1 MIEVD
6 PDKRLTLAEI
16 NRHVWVTAAGKGE
29 LELELSMMDV
39 VQTHVIPSV
48 EAIDPDVLQAI
59 ASLGCFKERDKL
71 IQELLSPN
79 HNTEKVIYFLLLE
92 RKRRR
97 PACEDELE
105 VMRGGMRGS
114 AGQLEADPPRKRVDT
129 CRVNGST
136 ALNLGEI
143 SHGSPLTPRRQSR

>member
-1 MIEVD
+1 M
-6 PDKRLTLAEI
+6 R
-16 NRHVWVTAAGKGE
+16 
-29 LELELSMMDV
+29 
-39 VQTHVIPSV
+39 
-48 EAIDPDVLQAI
+48 
-59 ASLGCFKERDKL
+59 KL
-71 IQELLSPN
+71 VFS

-114 AGQLEADPPRKRVDT
+114 AGHVEADPPRKRVDT

-136 ALNLGEI
+136 ALNLGQI

>member
-1 MIEVD
+1 MVRLVEKDSKWKEGSIGCIDHATVTKQADYSAPTFNGLNSREMVRQATD
-6 PDKRLTLAEI
+6 PNFEFPQLAEI

-71 IQELLSPN
+71 IQELLSP
-79 HNTEKVIYFLLLE
+79 K
-92 RKRRR
+92 
-97 PACEDELE
+97 
-105 VMRGGMRGS
+105 
-114 AGQLEADPPRKRVDT
+114 
-129 CRVNGST
+129 
-136 ALNLGEI
+136 
-143 SHGSPLTPRRQSR
+143 

>member
-1 MIEVD
+1 MR
-6 PDKRLTLAEI
+6 KFLF
-16 NRHVWVTAAGKGE
+16 
-29 LELELSMMDV
+29 S
-39 VQTHVIPSV
+39 
-48 EAIDPDVLQAI
+48 
-59 ASLGCFKERDKL
+59 
-71 IQELLSPN
+71 

-136 ALNLGEI
+136 ALNLGQI
-143 SHGSPLTPRRQSR
+143 SHGSPLTPRRQSRYLNSLEPSRSISASFPADEANATLEHINARFDNYGQL